1 MCELALVVGVKVKV
15 AVLVSVAL
23 TAKVV
28 GVVNGLRTV
37 ELLVTD
43 WVVKEA
49 ASFPARSWIA
59 LASLPAVGSL

>member
-28 GVVNGLRTV
+28 GVVRGLRTV
-37 ELLVTD
+37 ELLVT
-43 WVVKEA
+43 
-49 ASFPARSWIA
+49 
-59 LASLPAVGSL
+59 G